1 MRKRYNTVSGVQ
13 NHPEN
18 ISRHSERKRSHF
30 KSVGVVSYQVSEVA
44 KDEEKTIEFWNAVVI
59 DD

>member
-1 MRKRYNTVSGVQ
+1 MRSE
-13 NHPEN
+13 EN
-18 ISRHSERKRSHF
+18 QENVGEGKRSHF

-44 KDEEKTIEFWNAVVI
+44 EDEEKTIEFWDAVVI